1 MFVIPNIIFRLTL
14 MNKSSLPSMQP
25 DPDRE
30 PVSFLVIGSRQTVTS
45 TIHTLYKMGF
55 AEISEWSPLL
65 AASEPGKV
73 MKILTRSVPTS

>member
-1 MFVIPNIIFRLTL
+1 

-30 PVSFLVIGSRQTVTS
+30 PVSFLIIGSWQTVTS